1 MASEQEVNR
10 SKELLKTEKERLA
23 IREKQNALDSDAIG
37 ISTSLVDSIKEI
49 QGIST
54 KRTTFDAN
62 ILSINKKVTKE
73 ILGQKSGLS
82 DLETIDKQITKNKNL
97 QEVAIRKAKALTSGL
112 SKEQKDIV
120 KEANKQ

>member
-37 ISTSLVDSIKEI
+37 LSTSLVDSIKEV
-49 QGIST
+49 QGIT
-54 KRTTFDAN
+54 IKRTTFDAN
-62 ILSINKKVTKE
+62 ILSINKKITKE

-82 DLETIDKQITKNKNL
+82 SIETIDKQITKNKDL
-97 QEVAIRKAKALTSGL
+97 QKEALRKAEALTRAISRNIKAKKDSG
-112 SKEQKDIV
+112 
-120 KEANKQ
+120 